1 MDRTPWIGHWRC
13 VHSNECELYLS
24 GKKKEKKYNV
34 VLCFMIAVNDFVSNE
49 ILEYHTHVQ
58 LLAIQLS
65 IPSLL

>member
-1 MDRTPWIGHWRC
+1 MNVNYTS
-13 VHSNECELYLS
+13 VEK
-24 GKKKEKKYNV
+24 KKKEKKYNV
-34 VLCFMIAVNDFVSNE
+34 VLCFIIAVNDFVSNE

>member
-1 MDRTPWIGHWRC
+1 MCIPMNVNYTS
-13 VHSNECELYLS
+13 VE
-24 GKKKEKKYNV
+24 KKKKKKYNV

-65 IPSLL
+65 IPLLL

>member
-1 MDRTPWIGHWRC
+1 MCIPMNVNYTS
-13 VHSNECELYLS
+13 VEK
-24 GKKKEKKYNV
+24 KKKEKKYNV
-34 VLCFMIAVNDFVSNE
+34 VLCFIIAVNDFVSNE